1 MAELLSLQKCGKHVT
16 YDGVVNNSGLKL
28 FPGLYSIER
37 YSNSNFV
44 TMVSKLYNSWAWT
57 IVALILKEDEKVE
70 LGNLIKKENLFI
82 SKIFTYLL
90 SHYQIVD

>member
-44 TMVSKLYNSWAWT
+44 TMVGKLYNSWA
-57 IVALILKEDEKVE
+57 
-70 LGNLIKKENLFI
+70 
-82 SKIFTYLL
+82 
-90 SHYQIVD
+90 